1 MAKGY
6 WVVRGNV
13 YDKAQYSKYVESASK
28 IIYNFNGKFLVRGG
42 EQTEFETEGYERTV
56 VIEFNSYEDALNCYN
71 SKDYQ
76 KALETVKISATRL
89 VSIVKGI

>member
-1 MAKGY
+1 M
-6 WVVRGNV
+6 
-13 YDKAQYSKYVESASK
+13 
-28 IIYNFNGKFLVRGG
+28 VRGG
-42 EQTEFETEGYERTV
+42 EQTEFEIEGYERTV

>member
-6 WVVRGNV
+6 WVVRGDV
-13 YDKAQYSKYVESASK
+13 YDKEQYSKYVESASR
-28 IIYNFNGKFLVRGG
+28 IIEKFNGKFFLFCG
-42 EQTEFETEGYERTV
+42 EQTEFEIEGYERTV

-71 SKDYQ
+71 SNDYQ
-76 KALETVKISATRL
+76 KALETVRISATRL